1 MKIKL
6 QDFLKIAIEVLEKT
20 AEGLDTVEQKLHLV
34 AQVVS
39 LALLSGELEIEEP
52 HAGRELHAR
61 MLSADILARIKALQ
75 PAE

>member
-6 QDFLKIAIEVLEKT
+6 QDFLKIAVEVLEKT

-39 LALLSGELEIEEP
+39 MALLSGELEIEEP

-61 MLSADILARIKALQ
+61 MLAGDIIKKIKASQ
-75 PAE
+75 ATE